1 MCCSTHLSRTWLG
14 QQRHI
19 FHREPCD
26 YQRAG
31 HSHVDTRCFRLL
43 WTSLDCLHSLVLL
56 YRLPH
61 VATVAPTG
69 VQPPQPV
76 QASRGSDTL
85 GASTHLQAMHW
96 QLQLFVGTN
105 IQQASAVLKHQPYA
119 ISLAVVGPPL
129 CCAVDPRDYFLSLWV
144 HTPRGGRRRILV
156 LPRNLLVKN
165 AGIYIGHGRR
175 VVLCAFPKKLHRRP
189 RIRSNSGS
197 AMDWLCHSRWI
208 IPDTSQTIKEP

>member
-61 VATVAPTG
+61 VAAVAPTG

-96 QLQLFVGTN
+96 QSSFCWNKHPTSISCPQAPTVCNLF
-105 IQQASAVLKHQPYA
+105 A
-119 ISLAVVGPPL
+119 VGPPL
-129 CCAVDPRDYFLSLWV
+129 CCAVDPRDYFLSLGFNLGGS
-144 HTPRGGRRRILV
+144 TPHFGAPTQSVGQECQYLYRAWPPGCIV
-156 LPRNLLVKN
+156 
-165 AGIYIGHGRR
+165 
-175 VVLCAFPKKLHRRP
+175 C
-189 RIRSNSGS
+189 
-197 AMDWLCHSRWI
+197 
-208 IPDTSQTIKEP
+208 IPNKTA